1 MTTRLPA
8 KRACAFTLIELLVV
22 ISIIALLVGILL
34 PALGAARRSAQKLS
48 CLSNMR
54 QIGLAAAA
62 RATDDKY
69 GIQMPTFDGTDDGL
83 AHLYPNYL
91 QAVELGVCPSTNN
104 ICRSDN
110 MLLAGAGIPGLRGGT
125 YYDRDVPSDWTRAA
139 YSASYDKG
147 GQSYEVFAWMSG
159 KVIFPDGSRFNGEVV
174 GSINE
179 QRRGLP
185 PLPNRFYSNP
195 TTSVL
200 KTSHNVDNTS
210 KVMLVLDADRNDPA
224 NPDDRENIPD
234 VTNNHGEE
242 GLNMNY
248 LDGHASWVPA
258 GEELARTY
266 LDGYSTAAWDNST
279 FMEFIPNLR
288 ISSENGF
295 TRYSY
300 D

>member
-8 KRACAFTLIELLVV
+8 KRIGAFTLIELLVV

-91 QAVELGVCPSTNN
+91 QAVELGVCPSTDN

-110 MLLAGAGIPGLRGGT
+110 MRPAGLQIPGLPPGSQ
-125 YYDRDVPSDWTRAA
+125 YDREVPSDWTRAA
-139 YSASYDKG
+139 LSASYNKG

-159 KVIFPDGSRFNGEVV
+159 PVIFPDGKKVDGRMLGTINDQRASEPRLNGPHWNSVT
-174 GSINE
+174 S
-179 QRRGLP
+179 
-185 PLPNRFYSNP
+185 
-195 TTSVL
+195 SVL
-200 KTSHNVDNTS
+200 KSTHNVDNTS
-210 KVMLVLDADRNDPA
+210 KVMLVLDADIGHGD
-224 NPDDRENIPD
+224 DDRNNIPD
-234 VTNNHGEE
+234 VTNNHGDE
-242 GLNMNY
+242 GINMNF

-258 GEELARTY
+258 GEELLRTY
-266 LDGYSTAAWDNST
+266 LDGYSTAALDNST